1 MPSPEAGDPPGLAQQ
16 AMTLFEAFVRQ
27 VEELPGERRHDG
39 FVAQLQAAN
48 LLKVGGVFVPAVLL
62 LSVMRVPNCLLAF
75 RQGDDLTDRFF
86 RVLTELAVRHC
97 LANEM
102 VPPGSLRPGALS
114 FVATDAL
121 VRLLVTLIQ
130 GGLTLCC

>member
-1 MPSPEAGDPPGLAQQ
+1 MHLMRRSTAPIPSPEAGDPPGLAQQ

-48 LLKVGGVFVPAVLL
+48 LLK
-62 LSVMRVPNCLLAF
+62 
-75 RQGDDLTDRFF
+75 GDDLTDRFF

-102 VPPGSLRPGALS
+102 VVPGSLRPGALS

-121 VRLLVTLIQ
+121 VRLLVTLIVGESFSLLSSRLSQ
-130 GGLTLCC
+130 SRR